1 MSLSKTTIWMIA
13 LAFLGLLVILLVT
26 MQTTLMSHFNSVEIG
41 WTNESVRRALLMVEN
56 DSNSLAS
63 MARTWAHNEEIYQ
76 YLESPSV
83 EFAVTSLGSQA
94 FTDQNFNMLA
104 LVDDQGQVL
113 FSSGYDPELQEE
125 IEFPPELVSRLTPG
139 DPLVGIANGQNGRQG
154 LIATSQGPLLL
165 ASYGVVGKDPGR
177 TVNGMVVMGLL
188 FDANQVNLLSNAL
201 QLPIRFEAIE
211 GSLAADSR
219 NALANLKNP
228 GDIFSSP
235 IDEQTIG
242 GYTLLTDA
250 EDQPAYILRL
260 EQPRTAHREGKF
272 VANYLMAAMIIAA
285 LVLGGTFFFSL
296 DRLVL
301 NRITR
306 LGKEI
311 QQIAESSDLTK
322 RVSVTRR
329 DELSRLTITIN
340 QMLAAF
346 EKNNAE
352 LQVLSRQLV
361 AIQET
366 ERRQIALELHDEIG
380 QYLTGLKLLLE
391 GSDQLAEPARAQRL
405 QQASK
410 LVNEL
415 IGRVRELSLDL
426 RPAMLDDFG
435 LVPALLWLFE
445 RYESQTR
452 VQVLFQ
458 NRLPEGERY
467 DPEVETAAFRT
478 VQEALTNIARHAQTD
493 EAEVT
498 LWRSERTMEIKVEDR
513 GVGFD
518 LEKALDEQR
527 SSGLIGMRER
537 VGLLDGRLDIETA
550 PGKGT
555 SLTISFPLA
564 GERSETDE
572 HHHFA
577 GG

>member
-1 MSLSKTTIWMIA
+1 MIA
-13 LAFLGLLVILLVT
+13 LAFLGLLSILLVT
-26 MQTTLMSHFNSVEIG
+26 MQTTLMNHFNTIEIG
-41 WTNESVRRALLMVEN
+41 WINDSVRRTLFMMDNESDTL
-56 DSNSLAS
+56 
-63 MARTWAHNEEIYQ
+63 RTIACLWAHNEEIYR
-76 YLESPSV
+76 YFEDPSNGSAIADLETQSFN
-83 EFAVTSLGSQA
+83 E
-94 FTDQNFNMLA
+94 QNFNIIA
-104 LVDDQGQVL
+104 LMDDEGEVL
-113 FSSGYDPELQEE
+113 YSRSYDSELQEE
-125 IEFPPELVSRLTPG
+125 ISFPPELSSRLSLFDALLG
-139 DPLVGIANGQNGRQG
+139 VSGAHIGRQG
-154 LIATSQGPLLL
+154 IIATSQGPLVL
-165 ASYGVVGKDPGR
+165 AVCGVVGKDVKR
-177 TVNGMVVMGLL
+177 AENGVVVMGLL
-188 FDANQVNLLSNAL
+188 LDDSQVYHLEKD
-201 QLPIRFEAIE
+201 LPYQIRFDPVVPILPADDQKAMQ
-211 GSLAADSR
+211 SLKAV
-219 NALANLKNP
+219 
-228 GDIFSSP
+228 GEIYSSP
-235 IDEQTIG
+235 VDDVTLA
-242 GYTLLTDA
+242 GYSLIEDYNGQVVYLLR
-250 EDQPAYILRL
+250 I
-260 EQPRTAHREGKF
+260 EQPRTLHQNSKF
-272 VANYLMAAMIIAA
+272 VSNYLMISMIIAA
-285 LVLGGTFFFSL
+285 IVLGGTFFFSL

-301 NRITR
+301 NRVTR

-311 QQIAESSDLTK
+311 QHIAESSDLTK

-498 LWRSERTMEIKVEDR
+498 LWRSERMMEIKVEDR

-537 VGLLDGRLDIETA
+537 VGLLDGRLNIETA

>member
-1 MSLSKTTIWMIA
+1 MSLSRTTLVMIA
-13 LAFLGLLVILLVT
+13 LAFLGLLAILLAT
-26 MQTTLMSHFNSVEIG
+26 MQTTLMNHFNTVEIG
-41 WTNESVRRALLMVEN
+41 GTNESVRRALLMVEN
-56 DSNSLAS
+56 EQDSLVA

-76 YLESPSV
+76 FIETRSARYGV
-83 EFAVTSLGSQA
+83 ASLGNQA
-94 FTDQNFNMLA
+94 FSEQDFNILG
-104 LVDDQGQVL
+104 LVDEKGQVL
-113 FSSGYDPELQEE
+113 FSRGYDADLDKE
-125 IEFPPELVSRLTPG
+125 IEFPIELVNRLTPG
-139 DPLVGIANGQNGRQG
+139 DPLVGVLNSRAGRQG

-165 ASYGVVGKDPGR
+165 ASAGVVGNDSGR
-177 TVNGMVVMGLL
+177 AVNGVVVIGKLL
-188 FDANQVNLLSNAL
+188 NENQIYRLNQVL
-201 QLPIRFEAIE
+201 QLNIQFLPIRTPLPDADQ
-211 GSLAADSR
+211 AALQNLQNGADFYSR
-219 NALANLKNP
+219 
-228 GDIFSSP
+228 P
-235 IDEQTIG
+235 IDSETIA
-242 GYTLLTDA
+242 GYTLLEDA
-250 EDQPAYILRL
+250 NDLPVYLLKIEL
-260 EQPRTAHREGKF
+260 PRTTHREGEF
-272 VANYLMAAMIIAA
+272 VANYLMIAMILAA
-285 LVLGGTFFFSL
+285 FVLGVTFFFSL

-301 NRITR
+301 YRVKR
-306 LGKEI
+306 LGNEI
-311 QQIAESSDLTK
+311 TTIADSGDLSK
-322 RVSVTRR
+322 RVTVARR
-329 DELSRLTITIN
+329 DELSQLTMTIN

-391 GSDQLAEPARAQRL
+391 GSDTLAEPARTQRL
-405 QQASK
+405 QQAGR

-478 VQEALTNIARHAQTD
+478 IQEALTNIARHAQTN

-498 LWRSERTMEIKVEDR
+498 LWRSAEALEIKIEDQ
-513 GVGFD
+513 GQGFE
-518 LEKALDEQR
+518 LEKVLDEQH

-537 VGLLDGRLDIETA
+537 VGLLGGSLNIETA
-550 PGKGT
+550 PGQGT
-555 SLTISFPLA
+555 SLSIVFPLA
-564 GERSETDE
+564 EER
-572 HHHFA
+572 
-577 GG
+577 GK